1 MKHSGA
7 SSTQSHT
14 HSDTSAKPHRHSY
27 RRWRALETVALIC
40 YLLPA
45 LGYCVMIV
53 PGGGPDE
60 AEHVDYVRSLARQGQ
75 LPALPGSSLALQP
88 DRVQTS
94 QAQHPPLYYLL
105 MAPLY
110 RLAGSQQSF
119 YVAGRLLG
127 VLLGLAGLLMTRAAV
142 RISFPERPEMAAF
155 ALIVTSGMTT
165 YTYVTSTVNNEM
177 LAVAFVCAG
186 WWALAWGLRRR
197 QPVAT
202 MLLLGALLGLVLL
215 VKLTGT
221 VLEVSLAV
229 AAVALAAK
237 DEPDRGADDTSDGAE
252 AEQSDCPEPAAELL
266 QKHPATKRS
275 VGNRLLAATKLTAIG
290 LLIAAVLSGWW
301 LVRNTAVYGTPLP
314 RTHVRPMAPNASAV
328 LFLPEVAFPWIV
340 VVVEETLWGI
350 WLPWW
355 LLRYG
360 PGLMV
365 ALIYEDFVASAALAL
380 IRPEVVLAPLIA
392 LLIPLVGLRRAWRSG
407 RLTVRQKWLLAAVLG
422 GMVWLMAGL
431 YYQLMLVDGQ
441 VTYFVARYLPVMLPG
456 LAVVLAVGAAELMPE
471 RKRWAG
477 GWILQA
483 AMAAFSGYVWWLVA
497 VVQVYV
503 H

>member
-1 MKHSGA
+1 MRYSET

-14 HSDTSAKPHRHSY
+14 QADSPPEPG

-142 RISFPERPEMAAF
+142 RISFPERPEMTAF
-155 ALIVTSGMTT
+155 ALIIASGMTT
-165 YTYVTSTVNNEM
+165 YTYITSTVNNEM
-177 LAVAFVCAG
+177 LAIFLVCAG
-186 WWALAWGLRRR
+186 WWALAWGLHTRRTM
-197 QPVAT
+197 AT
-202 MLLLGALLGLVLL
+202 ILLLGALLGLALL

-221 VLEVSLAV
+221 VLVVTLAV
-229 AAVALAAK
+229 AAAALTAK
-237 DEPDRGADDTSDGAE
+237 DQPDREADDISDGTE
-252 AEQSDCPEPAAELL
+252 AEQSDCPAPATALPPPP
-266 QKHPATKRS
+266 PATKRS
-275 VGNRLLAATKLTAIG
+275 FGNRLLTATKLTAIG
-290 LLIAAVLSGWW
+290 LLVAAVLSGWW
-301 LVRNTAVYGTPLP
+301 LVRNSMVYGTPLP

-328 LFLPEVAFPWIV
+328 LFLPEVAFPWMAVI
-340 VVVEETLWGI
+340 VEETLWGI

-355 LLRYG
+355 LVRYG

-365 ALIYEDFVASAALAL
+365 ALIHEDFAVSPALTL
-380 IRPEVVLAPLIA
+380 IRPEAVLAPLA
-392 LLIPLVGLRRAWRSG
+392 VLLILLLGLRRAWRSG
-407 RLTVRQKWLLAAVLG
+407 RLTARQKWLLAAVLG
-422 GMVWLMAGL
+422 GMIWLMAGL
-431 YYQLMLVDGQ
+431 YYQLMFVDAQ
-441 VTYFVARYLPVMLPG
+441 VTYFIARYLPVMLPG
-456 LAVVLAVGAAELMPE
+456 LAVALAVGAAELMPE

-483 AMAAFSGYVWWLVA
+483 TMAAFSGYVWWLVA
-497 VVQVYV
+497 VAQVYV